1 MVAVG
6 SSFFIVPDRQPV
18 PGRPDPEVVVW
29 LRGQH
34 DASTESALCLTL
46 ARAIAFG
53 GPGVVLDLSEVGVM
67 SSSTLAVIVR
77 AREYL
82 RQRSA
87 SLTVRSPTAPVRRL
101 VDACG
106 LNDLLGPEPVE
117 ADGGASK
124 ALGRWVPVPAAE
136 PYDLHP
142 SQPAPVPRRAP
153 RTSVKVRV

>member
-77 AREYL
+77 ARV
-82 RQRSA
+82 SPA
-87 SLTVRSPTAPVRRL
+87 TVSVVDGPVAHRPCPAPRRRL
-101 VDACG
+101 R
-106 LNDLLGPEPVE
+106 PERP
-117 ADGGASK
+117 
-124 ALGRWVPVPAAE
+124 
-136 PYDLHP
+136 
-142 SQPAPVPRRAP
+142 PRRRARRSGRRGIESARSLGA
-153 RTSVKVRV
+153 RTGGRAIRPTPQSARPGP